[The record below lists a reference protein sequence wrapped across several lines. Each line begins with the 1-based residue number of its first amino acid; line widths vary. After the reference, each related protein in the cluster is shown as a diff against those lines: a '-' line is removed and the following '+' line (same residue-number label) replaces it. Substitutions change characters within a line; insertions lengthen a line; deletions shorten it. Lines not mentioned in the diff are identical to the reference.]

1 MKRLFLVVLLLLS
14 ISVWAAADWTRADV
28 VKVQPDKNRIV
39 LKHER
44 IQSMDMDAMTMQ
56 YDVAKDMSLSG
67 YQVGD
72 KVRFQVVMKGGVMT
86 VSALEKLK

>member
-1 MKRLFLVVLLLLS
+1 MKRLLIAVLLLAAF
-14 ISVWAAADWTRADV
+14 SVWAAPDWTRADV
-28 VKVQPDKNRIV
+28 VKVQAEKSRIV

-56 YDVAKDMSLSG
+56 YDVAKDVSLSG
-67 YQVGD
+67 YQVGE

-86 VSALEKLK
+86 VSALEKVK

>member
-56 YDVAKDMSLSG
+56 YDVAKDVPLSG